1 MVLGEEG
8 CLAVCIENPKT
19 KRVGGRIQHVVIRD
33 LSTISWVQW
42 LVGDLP
48 DDVPLF
54 TLSGP
59 VLRRRFQD
67 LVSATGMEGLKFT
80 PAGLRASGATYLY
93 VGGISV
99 NRLRLVGRWR
109 VVSSLEH
116 YVQEAAAVQLL
127 QRLPPVARS
136 AAALVS
142 AFWQYLAF
150 PPHISR
156 GLLPLHGSH

>member
-1 MVLGEEG
+1 MLGGED

-19 KRVGGRIQHVVIRD
+19 RRVGGRIQHVVIKD
-33 LSTISWVQW
+33 LSTIAWAQW

-48 DDVPLF
+48 DDAPLF
-54 TLSGP
+54 TMSGP
-59 VLRRRFQD
+59 VLRRRFQE
-67 LVSATGMEGLKFT
+67 LVVAGGSENLKFT
-80 PAGLRASGATYLY
+80 PAGLRAGGATFLY

-127 QRLPPVARS
+127 QRLPPSARNT
-136 AAALVS
+136 AALVS
-142 AFWQYLAF
+142 SFWEYVAF
-150 PPHISR
+150 PPQACR
-156 GLLPLHGSH
+156 GSLAQHGPH